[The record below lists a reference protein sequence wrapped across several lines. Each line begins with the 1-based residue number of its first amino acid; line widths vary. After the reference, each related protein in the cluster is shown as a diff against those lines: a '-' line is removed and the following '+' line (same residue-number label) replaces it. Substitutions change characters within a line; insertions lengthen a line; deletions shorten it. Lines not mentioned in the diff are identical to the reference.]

1 MLPVLFQ
8 IVIALLVAGFV
19 CWLVSVLPF
28 IAAPIKTIIQGVILF
43 ITLLWLLYA
52 LFGLF
57 GGGHVRGVF
66 S

>member
-1 MLPVLFQ
+1 MIPVLFQ
-8 IVIALLVAGFV
+8 IVIALVVAGFV

-28 IAAPIKTIIQGVILF
+28 IVPPIKTILQGVILF

-57 GGGHVRGVF
+57 GSGHVRGVL
-66 S
+66 